1 MRNKALTIAT
11 IISGSA
17 FLLCLIVT
25 FSLAPAINVD
35 EIIAQLKP
43 NGGQINN
50 DYWNLIEKN
59 VDDPFSLAYF
69 SLGFFSFNGMIKIG
83 VSSVF
88 GAFVLFLVILL
99 PISSIFIF
107 FFGGIF
113 CYKILIDRT
122 KQYRYDEIRN
132 INRFIIYIA
141 GISAIVFLLIGFL
154 IFLPMESNLKES
166 GLLTAWDGTHNDKVI
181 VNTNLVHVFEFITAL
196 KFMFGSTMTGILSP
210 GINDQLHE
218 IGGAFANSNINE
230 SQMIAGLVFLIIL
243 TPISS
248 ILAINAIVFRFG
260 AMYSNKSYQEI
271 EHFHNWLDYRGIYTR
286 REFREMIFHNVW
298 FWVAVAGFGISVLA
312 PGVIHSY
319 SNPSGYIVT
328 VVVLVIAFLTF
339 IPTIV
344 QKILINKIFKL
355 SQHKIMFYQQLLLI
369 VVGIIIQLVLW
380 IGFKDIF
387 NYPETFA
394 VFIPI
399 TSITIGLISLT
410 FFIKTKI

>member
-11 IISGSA
+11 ITSATA
-17 FLLCLIVT
+17 FLFCLITT
-25 FSLAPAINVD
+25 FSLAPAINV
-35 EIIAQLKP
+35 EEVFQQLRP
-43 NGGQINN
+43 NGGEINQ
-50 DYWNLIEKN
+50 DYWSRVEGN
-59 VDDPFSLAYF
+59 VDNPFSLAYF
-69 SLGFFSFNGMIKIG
+69 ALGFFSFNGMLNIG
-83 VSSVF
+83 VSSSF
-88 GAFVLFLVILL
+88 GAFVIFLTILL
-99 PISSIFIF
+99 PISAIFIF
-107 FFGGIF
+107 FFGGIY

-122 KQYRYDEIRN
+122 KQYRYDEIRH

-141 GISAIVFLLIGFL
+141 GISAIVFLLIGFI

-166 GLLTAWDGTHNDKVI
+166 GLLTAWSGTHNDKVI
-181 VNTNLVHVFEFITAL
+181 VNTKLVHVFEFITAL
-196 KFMFGSTMTGILSP
+196 KFMFGATMTNILSP
-210 GINDQLHE
+210 GVNDQLHE
-218 IGGAFANSNINE
+218 IGGAFSNANINE

-243 TPISS
+243 TPIAS

-286 REFREMIFHNVW
+286 REFREMIFHNIW
-298 FWVAVAGFGISVLA
+298 FWVAVAGFGISVFI
-312 PGVIHSY
+312 PGVFHRY
-319 SNPSGYIVT
+319 SEPQDYIVT
-328 VVVLVIAFLTF
+328 VVVLVIAVVTF

-355 SQHKIMFYQQLLLI
+355 PQHKIMFYQQLLLI
-369 VVGIIIQLVLW
+369 FVGIIIQLVLW

-387 NYPETFA
+387 NYPATFA

-399 TSITIGLISLT
+399 LSITIGLISLT